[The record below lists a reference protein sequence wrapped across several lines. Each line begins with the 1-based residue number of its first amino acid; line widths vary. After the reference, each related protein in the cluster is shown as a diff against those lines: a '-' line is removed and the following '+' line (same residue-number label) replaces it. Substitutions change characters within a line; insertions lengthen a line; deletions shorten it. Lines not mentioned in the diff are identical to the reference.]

1 MSDQEKNVKET
12 IAATERKLEVLR
24 EIDLLDAE
32 FRLIKNEY
40 LQRRDELASRLVE
53 KGDGGIDESVAS

>member
-1 MSDQEKNVKET
+1 MSDQKRDVKAT
-12 IAATERKLEVLR
+12 IAAKERELETLR

-40 LQRRDELASRLVE
+40 LQRRQELESRLNDQAQE
-53 KGDGGIDESVAS
+53 KAG

>member
-1 MSDQEKNVKET
+1 MSDPKKNVREKIE
-12 IAATERKLEVLR
+12 AAEQKLEILR

-40 LQRRDELASRLVE
+40 LQRRGELESRLKEPESQPSEELA
-53 KGDGGIDESVAS
+53 